1 MNYRRTLLALL
12 LAGSGAACD
21 ASGPG
26 SDPAGPGGPSGL
38 PPASPPSPPVPGAAA
53 SLGGCQVF
61 PHDNAWNRDVR
72 ADPVAANSAA
82 LLGVM
87 SPGNALHLDL
97 GTTEEYYG
105 IPYTVVPADQ
115 PLVTIEYGTDGADYG
130 DESDPG
136 PMPIPTNAPI
146 EGGSTAAPNPGAGD
160 RHVLVVR
167 QGECVLYE
175 LYNAVRTAGGFRV
188 SSSARWDLTVN
199 ATRPAGWTSAD
210 AAGLPILP
218 GLLRYDEVA
227 AGAIRH
233 ALRFTVPHVR
243 RAYVAPA
250 SHCGQYADA
259 TLPPY
264 GTRARLK
271 ADFSLAPYTGD
282 ALVLLTALKT
292 YGLMLADQGSAW
304 YVTGTSDPRWED
316 ALDQLRAHP
325 VRGSDF
331 ELLASGAMT
340 SC

>member
-1 MNYRRTLLALL
+1 MSYRRTLLALL
-12 LAGSGAACD
+12 LAGCSPSGTT
-21 ASGPG
+21 P
-26 SDPAGPGGPSGL
+26 DPAGPGGPSG
-38 PPASPPSPPVPGAAA
+38 PPAAPPAPPVPGASA
-53 SLGGCQVF
+53 SLGGCQIF
-61 PHDNAWNRDVR
+61 PNDNAWNRDVS

-82 LLGVM
+82 LLAVM
-87 SPGNALHLDL
+87 SSGSALHLDL

-105 IPYTVVPADQ
+105 IPFTVVPADQ
-115 PLVTIEYGTDGADYG
+115 PMVPIAFGTDGADYG

-136 PMPIPTNAPI
+136 PMPIPLDAPI
-146 EGGSTAAPNPGAGD
+146 EGGSTADPNPGSGD

-175 LYNAVRTAGGFRV
+175 LYNTVRTASGFRV

-218 GLLRYDEVA
+218 GLLRYEEVES
-227 AGAIRH
+227 GAIRH

-259 TLPPY
+259 SLPPY

-271 ADFSLAPYTGD
+271 ADFSLAPYSGD

-292 YGLMLADQGSAW
+292 YGLMLADQGSGW

-331 ELLASGAMT
+331 ELLASGPMT
-340 SC
+340 TC

>member
-1 MNYRRTLLALL
+1 MSADAV
-12 LAGSGAACD
+12 AG
-21 ASGPG
+21 
-26 SDPAGPGGPSGL
+26 
-38 PPASPPSPPVPGAAA
+38 
-53 SLGGCQVF
+53 
-61 PHDNAWNRDVR
+61 
-72 ADPVAANSAA
+72 NSAA
-82 LLGVM
+82 LLSVM
-87 SPGNALHLDL
+87 SPGNTLHLDL

-115 PLVTIEYGTDGADYG
+115 PLVPIEFGTDGIDYG

-136 PMPIPTNAPI
+136 PMPIPRDAPI
-146 EGGSTAAPNPGAGD
+146 EGGSAASPNPGDGD

-175 LYNAVRTAGGFRV
+175 LYNTVRTATGFRV
-188 SSSARWDLTVN
+188 SSAARWDLSVN
-199 ATRPAGWTSAD
+199 GERPAGWTSAD

-218 GLLRYDEVA
+218 GLLRYEEVA
-227 AGAIRH
+227 AGEIRH
-233 ALRFTVPHVR
+233 ALRFTVPQVR

-259 TLPPY
+259 SLPPY
-264 GTRARLK
+264 GTRARLR
-271 ADFSLAPYTGD
+271 ADFSLAAYSGD

-331 ELLASGAMT
+331 ELLASGPMT
-340 SC
+340 TC